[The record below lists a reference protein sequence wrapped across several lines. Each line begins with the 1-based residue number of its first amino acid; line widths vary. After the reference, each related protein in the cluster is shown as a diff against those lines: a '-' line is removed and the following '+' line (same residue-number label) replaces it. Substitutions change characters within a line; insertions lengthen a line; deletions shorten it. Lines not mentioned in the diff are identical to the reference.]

1 MTARTDQ
8 DLASVHDGAGDLFAE
23 VLRLETKCRALTA
36 SVVRLYAD
44 CERAEGE
51 KDEMRVALNIL
62 RDENE
67 ALCALVTA
75 IARGE
80 IVIPMP
86 IEVRH

>member
-1 MTARTDQ
+1 MNPAD
-8 DLASVHDGAGDLFAE
+8 DY
-23 VLRLETKCRALTA
+23 VLSLETRVRALTQT
-36 SVVRLYAD
+36 VIRLAD
-44 CERAEGE
+44 EKEQAEIA
-51 KDEMRVALNIL
+51 VAVL